1 MNQKIVDNRPIGG
14 LFDCLARTW
23 RCVNKKIRAIPRLV
37 LFFVGVGLR
46 NSRRLVLRN
55 SLRVERVVGA

>member
-1 MNQKIVDNRPIGG
+1 MLISHERNDV
-14 LFDCLARTW
+14 
-23 RCVNKKIRAIPRLV
+23 VNKKIRAIPRLV

-46 NSRRLVLRN
+46 NSRRLVLSN